1 MFKDKK
7 LLVTGG
13 TGSIGSSIC
22 NYFSNNGCEDIYSTT
37 TNLDKV
43 KLSQDYIKFKE
54 LNLNKI
60 ENYNLDKLF
69 DFDIDYLVL
78 NAGLNRD
85 NIFLRMSSDDWNSVI
100 NVNLNSSFHLLKYFT
115 KKMVKKKY
123 GRVVF
128 ISSVVAHTGNPG
140 QVNYTASKAAISGM
154 VKSLA
159 LELSTRNITVNS
171 VAPGF
176 IKSNMTDRLNNDQ
189 KNAILDRIPMSDIE
203 ERVKKIVVEH
213 LGVEETKIQSD
224 SKFIDDLGADS
235 LDTVE
240 LVMAFEEEFGCEI
253 PDDAAEKIVT
263 LKDAVTYLSAN
274 SN

>member
-1 MFKDKK
+1 MFKDKS

-22 NYFSNNGCEDIYSTT
+22 NYFYNNRCKEIYSTT
-37 TNLDKV
+37 TNKNKIKSD
-43 KLSQDYIKFKE
+43 QNYINFKE
-54 LNLNKI
+54 LDLNNIENLN
-60 ENYNLDKLF
+60 LDELF

-85 NIFLRMSSDDWNSVI
+85 NIFLRMSSEDWNSVI
-100 NVNLNSSFHLLKYFT
+100 NVNLNSSFHLLKHFT
-115 KKMVKKKY
+115 KKMIKKRF
-123 GRVVF
+123 GRIVF

-176 IKSNMTDRLNNDQ
+176 IQSNMTDKLNNDQ
-189 KNAILDRIPMSDIE
+189 KNAILERIPMKKLGNSVDIAKAVGFLCSE
-203 ERVKKIVVEH
+203 N
-213 LGVEETKIQSD
+213 
-224 SKFIDDLGADS
+224 ADYI
-235 LDTVE
+235 T
-240 LVMAFEEEFGCEI
+240 GQ
-253 PDDAAEKIVT
+253 T
-263 LKDAVTYLSAN
+263 LHVNGGLALI
-274 SN
+274 